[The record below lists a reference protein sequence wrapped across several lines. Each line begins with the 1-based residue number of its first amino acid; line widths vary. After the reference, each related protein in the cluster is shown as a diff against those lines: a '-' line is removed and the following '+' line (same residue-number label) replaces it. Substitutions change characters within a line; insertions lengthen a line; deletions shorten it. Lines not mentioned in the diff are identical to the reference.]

1 MSDRRRAKRGCRRLD
16 QQHYSAG
23 RVRLDYLKCRGRH
36 QSAVFLSA
44 ARKWSLTLPVA
55 KGNRGPFG
63 LPIHQ
68 MNDKKNTLLAVGAVG
83 AILGSLAFLYFTQ
96 FRHPTLSLKPL
107 ESLGYVSAEETA
119 KLLNQQGSVVL
130 VCESEEGTRSPN
142 SEAQVKGFN
151 AAMAKLPGVTL
162 KTTQDLKRSMD
173 GDPRQW
179 PAGHAEQ
186 LARLGAGAGAVVF
199 IGSMPQEFTKADLAA
214 LQGSKCKF
222 VVVTAQAPSLKPL
235 LQQGIIHLAIV
246 NRLKP
251 QPAPSRTETPRQW
264 FDRVYLVAKPD
275 ALGEL
280 P

>member
-1 MSDRRRAKRGCRRLD
+1 MGFDFASSKGQSGSIRAS
-16 QQHYSAG
+16 H
-23 RVRLDYLKCRGRH
+23 H
-36 QSAVFLSA
+36 
-44 ARKWSLTLPVA
+44 
-55 KGNRGPFG
+55 
-63 LPIHQ
+63 H

-83 AILGSLAFLYFTQ
+83 AILGALAFLYFTQ
-96 FRHPTLSLKPL
+96 FRNPTLNLKPL
-107 ESLGYVSAEETA
+107 ESLGYVSAEEA
-119 KLLNQQGSVVL
+119 GKLLNQQGSVVL

-142 SEAQVKGFN
+142 SEAQVKGFTT
-151 AAMAKLPGVTL
+151 ALAKLPGVTL
-162 KTTQDLKRSMD
+162 KATQDLKRSMD
-173 GDPRQW
+173 GDPRHW

-199 IGSMPQEFTKADLAA
+199 IGSLPQEFTKTDLAA

-222 VVVTAQAPSLKPL
+222 VFVTAQAPSLKPL
-235 LQQGIIHLAIV
+235 LQQGLIHLAIV

-251 QPAPSRTETPRQW
+251 QPAPSRSETPRQW